1 MSIRRRK
8 TAHQSL
14 YLKFCVCLCGNFSF
28 VSRKVPRS
36 QKLIP
41 WKRWIWPW
49 FFKSDHFFF
58 SSCFLCRR
66 NPLQVQARIL
76 PRLIYCR
83 LKWETRGMWRR
94 NLKRRVPRFQ
104 LSSKLGFGE
113 VQCLNISHYHNVFNS
128 SLQENKELQRKLESL
143 DGNRKVWRTLFV
155 WWLKLIFIF
164 DNYGHRQWKYE
175 IELSDRW
182 QKFLVLLIL
191 KAV

>member
-1 MSIRRRK
+1 MWK
-8 TAHQSL
+8 TFHL
-14 YLKFCVCLCGNFSF
+14 YQEKFREVKN
-28 VSRKVPRS
+28 
-36 QKLIP
+36 
-41 WKRWIWPW
+41 W
-49 FFKSDHFFF
+49 FLGKDEYGLDFLNQIFFFF

-113 VQCLNISHYHNVFNS
+113 VKCLNISHYHNVFNS

-155 WWLKLIFIF
+155 WWLKLIFMF